1 MALST
6 KDIYSLIKEF
16 NEYGATIYY
25 LVKQGKIKLDDVTNL
40 LFKDDIEQID
50 LLFPKFIC
58 NIGLEDIKESDEQ
71 LRKEFTKLDCI
82 DRIIEKDNN
91 KHLHL
96 KEIRNIVNLDEI
108 IDDMIKN
115 KTYNMAY
122 NLHYTEKILNMIDS
136 SKKKSYLS
144 IREKL
149 KLYQTALSLLIDDS
163 DKKISSNIDSYYIT
177 TITK

>member
-6 KDIYSLIKEF
+6 QDIYSLIKEL

-25 LVKQGKIKLDDVTNL
+25 LLDTKKIKLDDVTNL
-40 LFKDDIEQID
+40 LFKDNIEQVD

-58 NIGLEDIKESDEQ
+58 NISLEDIKESENI
-71 LRKEFTKLDCI
+71 LKKEFTKLNCI
-82 DRIIEKDNN
+82 DRIILQDNDRHQ
-91 KHLHL
+91 HLR
-96 KEIRNIVNLDEI
+96 EIRGIVNLDEI

-115 KTYNMAY
+115 KTYQMAY
-122 NLHYTEKILNMIDS
+122 NLHYTEKILDMIES

-144 IREKL
+144 VREKL
-149 KLYQTALSLLIDDS
+149 KLYKTALSLLISDN